1 MKIPS
6 PAMAKKQITPPVN
19 LNDPVALA
27 AALKPLW
34 DKAPP
39 LLARI
44 NELIAQRLNP
54 HPDEPVDPFGLREA
68 WGQYLDFAL
77 ARPEKTM
84 ARQMMWWQDCFALC
98 QQNMMRFMGQDHD
111 PIKYEVDQGDR
122 RFRTVEWEEN
132 PYFNTLKQTYILTSQ
147 HILDS
152 LNDFEG
158 LDEHTRDKLDF
169 ALRQYIAAAS
179 PSNFLFTNPEVL
191 KETLETG
198 GQNLLK
204 GLEHL
209 IRDLER
215 GHGELKI
222 SMTDY
227 NAFEPGRNIAVTKGA
242 VIFKNRLME
251 LIQYAPTTKNVY
263 KTPLLIIP
271 PWINKYYVLDLRPEN
286 SFVKWLVDQ
295 GHTVFIVSWVNP
307 TEKTGDIEFE
317 DYMNE
322 GLLTA
327 LTEIEAITGEK
338 QTNVIGYCI
347 GGTLLAMTLSWLHA
361 KKKQN
366 RIKTSTF
373 LTTLIDFSDAG
384 ELKLFTTKD
393 QIEVIEHQMNRLG
406 YLPAEVLKT
415 TFTMLRAN
423 DLIWSFVVNNYLL
436 GKDPFPFD
444 LLYWND
450 DSTNLPAKMHSY
462 YLRNLYLKNKLNTPG
477 SLTFGGVKMDIR
489 NIRTPSYF
497 VSTREDHIAPWT
509 GTYAGFNAVGSKDKQ
524 FTLAASGHIAGVVN
538 PPAKNK
544 YCYWVSQEK
553 PDTAK
558 AWLEQTE
565 EIPGSWWPHWQEW
578 IAARSPEQVKA
589 RKITTP
595 LYPAPGKYIKKSEE

>member
-1 MKIPS
+1 
-6 PAMAKKQITPPVN
+6 MAKKQITPPVN

-44 NELIAQRLNP
+44 NELVAQRLNP

-68 WGQYLDFAL
+68 WGQYLDYAL

-84 ARQMMWWQDCFALC
+84 ARQMMWWQDCLTLC
-98 QQNMMRFMGQDHD
+98 QQNMMRFMGQDYA

-122 RFRTVEWEEN
+122 RFKTAEWEEN

-158 LDEHTRDKLDF
+158 LDEQTRDKLDF

-251 LIQYAPTTKNVY
+251 LIQYAPTTKDVY
-263 KTPLLIIP
+263 KTPLLVIP

-295 GHTVFIVSWVNP
+295 GHTVFIMSWVNP

-322 GLLTA
+322 GLLRA

-347 GGTLLAMTLSWLHA
+347 GGTLLAMTLSWLHE
-361 KKKQN
+361 KKKQG

-384 ELKLFTTKD
+384 ELKLFTTED

-462 YLRNLYLKNKLNTPG
+462 YLRNLYLENRLNTPG

-489 NIRTPSYF
+489 NIQNSCYF

-509 GTYAGFNAVGSKDKQ
+509 GTYAGFNEIGSDDKQ

-544 YCYWVSQEK
+544 YCYWASPLK

-558 AWLEQTE
+558 AWLEETR

-578 IAARSPEQVKA
+578 IATRSPEQVKA

-595 LYPAPGKYIKKSEE
+595 LYPAPGKYIRKSEE